1 MLGHPLITKAM
12 SEEDSL
18 GTILSVVKDNNNYI
32 LEGRLLFPTRIKNN
46 LITGATIE
54 RLTWEEPIEVF
65 DTLGEDKQLV
75 GAGKLERQDKDIL
88 FTIKI
93 ISDSHCKDIIRAIK
107 ELGSNAFE
115 RFYPVFP
122 ILTIKEDFQICNIC
136 DNPLGKDGCTH
147 ELGKV
152 YLRTYCR
159 AKILDASVQTLAWSG
174 VKQFQSMF

>member
-46 LITGATIE
+46 LITGTTIE
-54 RLTWEEPIEVF
+54 RLAWQEPIEVF
-65 DTLGEDKQLV
+65 DSLEEGKQLV
-75 GAGKLERQDKDIL
+75 GAGKIERDDKNIF
-88 FTIKI
+88 FTIKV
-93 ISDSHCKDIIRAIK
+93 ISESHCKDIIRAIK
-107 ELGSNAFE
+107 ELGANALD

-122 ILTIKEDFQICNIC
+122 VLTIKEECQICNIC
-136 DNPLGKDGCTH
+136 DNPIGQNGCEH
-147 ELGKV
+147 ELGKI

-159 AKILDASVQTLAWSG
+159 AKILNSEVQALVWSG
-174 VKQFQSMF
+174 VKQFRAAF